1 MIKFLADMGVSTKTV
16 LWLRNNGYEAVH
28 LLEQGLYRLS
38 DADVLEKAR
47 MENRV
52 LLTMDLDFGYLL
64 AISKQEMP
72 SVILFRLQNE
82 TSENVNQRLNE
93 VLTHLADELTSK
105 WVIVSVDEK
114 KIRVRKFP
122 LNLKD

>member
-28 LLEQGLYRLS
+28 LLEQGLYKLS

-47 MENRV
+47 VENCV

-82 TSENVNQRLNE
+82 TSENVNRRLSE

-105 WVIVSVDEK
+105 WIIVSVDEK
-114 KIRVRKFP
+114 KIRVRRFP

>member
-28 LLEQGLYRLS
+28 LLEQGLYKLS

-47 MENRV
+47 VENRV

-64 AISKQEMP
+64 PE
-72 SVILFRLQNE
+72 SVI
-82 TSENVNQRLNE
+82 T
-93 VLTHLADELTSK
+93 TY
-105 WVIVSVDEK
+105 
-114 KIRVRKFP
+114 
-122 LNLKD
+122 